1 MILSGFIGS
10 VLAWYWFFYFWG
22 DAEFDG
28 LIGCSG
34 SPCTG
39 SGHSIMAADYQ
50 LIQEF
55 ETFRKKR

>member
-1 MILSGFIGS
+1 VSWLGIGS
-10 VLAWYWFFYFWG
+10 SIFGVMLN
-22 DAEFDG
+22 FDG